1 MEMGMDVPW
10 EGPGIDDLRAADVTD
25 EIEMLAIIGAHEPI
39 WCRDAIIVVVSRSLR
54 CRMY

>member
-1 MEMGMDVPW
+1 MGMDVPW

-39 WCRDAIIVVVSRSLR
+39 WCRDAMIVVVSRSLR